1 MLLLAVGDSTELQVG
16 WEILVSTG
24 SRELRFRLARL
35 EATAG
40 ALRVALE
47 ASGGVTTW
55 DESQLRAAQHSLTHR
70 VALIQGPPGT
80 GKTFIG
86 CKLWLACLNI
96 CGGNHKESV
105 GSIVY
110 YGVLQVVMC
119 RIGLGEG

>member
-1 MLLLAVGDSTELQVG
+1 MASLTSSQSGAVLN
-16 WEILVSTG
+16 
-24 SRELRFRLARL
+24 
-35 EATAG
+35 
-40 ALRVALE
+40 ALE
-47 ASGGVTTW
+47 
-55 DESQLRAAQHSLTHR
+55 QRLSL
-70 VALIQGPPGT
+70 VQGPPGT

>member
-16 WEILVSTG
+16 GEILVSTG

-35 EATAG
+35 KATAG

-86 CKLWLACLNI
+86 CKLWLAFLIIFGHFGGKSQGI
-96 CGGNHKESV
+96 CGVHCV
-105 GSIVY
+105 LWGSTGSY
-110 YGVLQVVMC
+110 VV
-119 RIGLGEG
+119 